1 MKRTLSILT
10 ILLAILTCFSS
21 VDAKPKPKPKPKPK
35 IEYFGN
41 CKALR
46 VKYPHGV
53 PKGHPAY
60 RPGLDRDH
68 DGWACEDTAAR

>member
-1 MKRTLSILT
+1 MKRMLSIMTVLF
-10 ILLAILTCFSS
+10 LLITCLSS

-35 IEYFGN
+35 IEYFRS
-41 CKALR
+41 CAALR

-60 RPGLDRDH
+60 RRALDRDH
-68 DGWACEDTAAR
+68 DNWACEDTAAR